1 MNVIYRDNS
10 QNFVKNY
17 EKEDFR
23 KLEKGN
29 PSCLLKQLGLS
40 TGAPGRIRTRD
51 PLVRSQV
58 LYPTE
63 LPARRRTVILMIFF
77 KNANTQFKL
86 VRKFLKL
93 FNGLIFVNFYFHLIS
108 MTYKNITPQTVNSY
122 FFFDLK
128 PTNQKYLSKR
138 NFRFSKISPLLTKH
152 PPMPNERIRGKNKLL
167 GEFP

>member
-77 KNANTQFKL
+77 KNANT
-86 VRKFLKL
+86 
-93 FNGLIFVNFYFHLIS
+93 
-108 MTYKNITPQTVNSY
+108 
-122 FFFDLK
+122 
-128 PTNQKYLSKR
+128 
-138 NFRFSKISPLLTKH
+138 
-152 PPMPNERIRGKNKLL
+152 
-167 GEFP
+167 